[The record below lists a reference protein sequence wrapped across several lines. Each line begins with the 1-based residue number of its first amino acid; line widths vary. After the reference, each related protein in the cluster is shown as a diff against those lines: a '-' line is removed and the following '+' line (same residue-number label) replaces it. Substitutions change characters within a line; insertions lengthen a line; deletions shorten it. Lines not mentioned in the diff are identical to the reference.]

1 MGRRGWIVLILL
13 AVCAGTVGW
22 YGWRRYTAPVPPEIA
37 RDGIDPELADAI
49 EAARRRIQADP
60 YSAQC
65 WGDLGKLLRPAQL
78 YPEAVA
84 CFAQAEKL
92 DPKNPRW
99 PYMQG
104 EALRWVSNRA
114 ALPPLQRAAALAD
127 SSPSSRSGTGQDE
140 GGGVAPFLRLAEVC
154 LALGQN
160 DEAEKQLRRALQID
174 PDDPTVHYNLGLLA
188 LARDDLSASLDHLK
202 HCEHSPLTQR
212 KACIQLAAVYRRMGR
227 TQEADSYGRK
237 ADKLPLDVNWSDPF
251 LSDVLPVGQR
261 ARLDE
266 ISSLEKRGDYRGA
279 AEQLRVLVQ
288 EKPEYRLYVALGRDL
303 YQAHDSDGAERAL
316 RSALALEPKKFAA
329 NHELSRVLWSQAD
342 KLEGTNPEHARAKFE
357 EAADRAR
364 RALDDRPDHPMTYV
378 ILGMSLR
385 RLGKREEALD
395 EFRKAIGCNPNLTEG
410 HLYLGETLAEL
421 GQVAEA
427 RVSLERAR
435 ELSPDN
441 ADVKAA
447 LAKLKTK

>member
-1 MGRRGWIVLILL
+1 MGRRGWIVVILL
-13 AVCAGTVGW
+13 AACAGAAGW

-37 RDGIDPELADAI
+37 RDGIDPELTDAI

-114 ALPPLQRAAALAD
+114 ALPPLQRAAAL
-127 SSPSSRSGTGQDE
+127 SGNTDTI
-140 GGGVAPFLRLAEVC
+140 APFLRLAEVC

-160 DEAEKQLRRALQID
+160 DEAEKQLRRALEID

-188 LARDDLSASLDHLK
+188 LERDDLSASLNHLK
-202 HCEHSPLTQR
+202 RCEHSPLTQR
-212 KACIQLAAVYRRMGR
+212 KACIQLAAVYRRTGR
-227 TQEADSYGRK
+227 TQEADTYGRK

-266 ISSLEKRGDYRGA
+266 ITNLEKRGDYRGA
-279 AEQLRVLVQ
+279 AEQLNLLVQ

-303 YQAHDSDGAERAL
+303 YQGHDSDGAERAL
-316 RSALALEPKKFAA
+316 RSALALEPRKFAA

-342 KLEGTNPEHARAKFE
+342 KLEGTNPERARAKFE

-385 RLGKREEALD
+385 RLGKRQEALD

-427 RVSLERAR
+427 RASLERAK

>member
-1 MGRRGWIVLILL
+1 MGRRAWIVILL
-13 AVCAGTVGW
+13 LGVLAGAAGW
-22 YGWRRYTAPVPPEIA
+22 YGWRRYTAPVPPPVTRE
-37 RDGIDPELADAI
+37 GIDPELAEAI
-49 EAARRRIQADP
+49 QTARRKIQADP
-60 YSAQC
+60 YSASC
-65 WGDLGKLLRPAQL
+65 WGDLGKLLRAAQL

-104 EALRWVSNRA
+104 EALRLEDNRA
-114 ALPPLQRAAALAD
+114 ALPPLQRAVAL
-127 SSPSSRSGTGQDE
+127 SGNSDTI
-140 GGGVAPFLRLAEVC
+140 APFLRLAEVC

-160 DEAEKQLRRALQID
+160 DEAEQQLHRGLEIE

-202 HCEHSPLTQR
+202 RCEHSPMTRR

-227 TQEADSYGRK
+227 TQEADTYSRK
-237 ADKLPLDVNWSDPF
+237 ADTLAQDLSWIDPY
-251 LSDVLPVGQR
+251 LSDVLPVGRR

-266 ISSLEKRGDYRGA
+266 VSSLEKRGDYRSA
-279 AEQLRVLVQ
+279 AELLSTLIQ
-288 EKPEYRLYVALGRDL
+288 EKPEYRLYVGLGRNL
-303 YQAHDSDGAERAL
+303 YQAGDFDGAERAL
-316 RSALALEPKKFAA
+316 RSAAALEPEKPAA
-329 NHELSRVLWSQAD
+329 HHELSRVLWSQAD
-342 KLEGTNPEHARAKFE
+342 KLERTHPKLARAKYE

-364 RALDDRPDHPMTYV
+364 QALASRPDHPMTYV

-385 RLGKREEALD
+385 RLGKRQEALD
-395 EFRKAIGCNPNLTEG
+395 EFRKAIQCDPNLTEG

-427 RVSLERAR
+427 RASLERAK

-441 ADVKAA
+441 RDVKAA